1 MKKGLVLAGALAF
14 CMMASTIAEAKDGF
28 YLTARG
34 GKTWMNLNN
43 SDDSVSKSA
52 DLSFD
57 PVSMYSGAIGYKY
70 KYFRGEI
77 EYIVRDGAEE
87 DIYVVYGGTPLL
99 TSTSTIEATSIMLN
113 AYIDFM
119 PNYWFS
125 PYISG
130 GIGYSKIEYTYE
142 VSTPGFDP
150 LTVDENKFSWQAGAG
165 LTLRINKCLNVDAGY
180 RYYTLG
186 KIRDGEVNGH
196 EWYAGIRF
204 TF

>member
-1 MKKGLVLAGALAF
+1 MKKGLGLTCIIMALGLF
-14 CMMASTIAEAKDGF
+14 TSSIAEARDGF

-43 SDDSVSKSA
+43 SEDSVNTKA

-57 PVSMYSGAIGYKY
+57 PVTMYSGAIGYKY

-77 EYIVRDGAEE
+77 EYVVRDGASE
-87 DIYVVYGGTPLL
+87 DVYSTLTGGIS
-99 TSTSTIEATSIMLN
+99 STSEVEASSIMLN

-119 PNYWFS
+119 PNYWIS
-125 PYISG
+125 PYING
-130 GIGYSKIEYTYE
+130 GIGYSEITYTVTDVGYGKNEY
-142 VSTPGFDP
+142 D
-150 LTVDENKFSWQAGAG
+150 DNKFSWQVGAG
-165 LTLRINKCLNVDAGY
+165 LTLRINKCLNIDGGY

-186 KIRDGEVNGH
+186 KIEEGEVNGH
-196 EWYAGIRF
+196 EWYVGLRF

>member
-1 MKKGLVLAGALAF
+1 MKKGLVLACVSLAF
-14 CMMASTIAEAKDGF
+14 TLFASVCAEARDGF

-34 GKTWMNLNN
+34 GRTWMNLNN
-43 SDDSVSKSA
+43 SEDAVSQKADFAFNSVM
-52 DLSFD
+52 
-57 PVSMYSGAIGYKY
+57 MYSGAIGYKY

-77 EYIVRDGAEE
+77 EYVSRDNSEKDKYSETSG
-87 DIYVVYGGTPLL
+87 LWS
-99 TSTSTIEATSIMLN
+99 STSELSANSIMAN

-125 PYISG
+125 PYITG
-130 GIGYSKIEYTYE
+130 GIGYSEIEFTYTNALG
-142 VSTPGFDP
+142 STTEED
-150 LTVDENKFSWQAGAG
+150 NKFSWQAGAG
-165 LTLRINKCLNVDAGY
+165 LTLRINKCLNIDGGY

-186 KIRDGEVNGH
+186 KIKDGEANGH